1 VSLQGVVP
9 RLRRSSPVFW
19 LLPQQ
24 NGQRERCVHV
34 VILARIED
42 GHVKGP
48 DSAQD
53 DERCATVRTGHLRR
67 CGGGASRLLQGQ
79 GGAGLRG
86 DHLSDG
92 VGCDATGGVHKAEV
106 SHLHEARRQDMLE
119 EAAHKLKDVEAGG
132 AGTGTAWLAVGA
144 GDDAILQ
151 ADEAPVGDGHF
162 EDIGRQVLQGGGAMG
177 GGLAMDVPWGGPA
190 VGVDLFKLSSSVHL
204 LCEERAVER

>member
-1 VSLQGVVP
+1 
-9 RLRRSSPVFW
+9 
-19 LLPQQ
+19 
-24 NGQRERCVHV
+24 
-34 VILARIED
+34 
-42 GHVKGP
+42 
-48 DSAQD
+48 
-53 DERCATVRTGHLRR
+53 
-67 CGGGASRLLQGQ
+67 
-79 GGAGLRG
+79 
-86 DHLSDG
+86 
-92 VGCDATGGVHKAEV
+92 
-106 SHLHEARRQDMLE
+106 MLE

>member
-1 VSLQGVVP
+1 VSLKGVVP
-9 RLRRSSPVFW
+9 RCGRSSPVSC
-19 LLPQQ
+19 LLPNQ
-24 NGQRERCVHV
+24 NGQRERCVQV
-34 VILARIED
+34 VILSRIED

-67 CGGGASRLLQGQ
+67 CGGGASRLLQGS
-79 GGAGLRG
+79 AGLRG

-92 VGCDATGGVHKAEV
+92 VGCEATGGVHKAEV

-132 AGTGTAWLAVGA
+132 AWTGTAWFSVGE

-151 ADEAPVGDGHF
+151 ADDAPVGDGHF
-162 EDIGRQVLQGGGAMG
+162 EDIGRQVFEGGGAMG
-177 GGLAMDVPWGGPA
+177 GGLAVEVPWGGPD
-190 VGVDLFKLSSSVHL
+190 VWVDLFKLSSSVHL
-204 LCEERAVER
+204 LFEESAVDR